1 MILELHVALF
11 LSENRDL
18 EKCVM
23 LPIWEILELSLVL
36 MAMRKELVLIIN
48 LPLKAKYKE
57 LSIIVDI

>member
-1 MILELHVALF
+1 MILELHAALF
-11 LSENRDL
+11 LSESKDL